1 MGLSASVGLGVPAN
15 TTDRQLTA
23 RGAAEARAGQREVE
37 VCLGVGASPAS
48 LPARVLAHAACVA
61 KAIQIDTP
69 RLVGPAT
76 RIRIFSSAPK
86 TKVFNSAMDFAA
98 VATLGLA
105 LRKCGVMIPILVEPA
120 NAEDEISADIDVT
133 LTEAETA
140 WLARASNRSANGAD
154 PRRYALEHAATS
166 MFGDIDLP
174 DAPFRVTIGA
184 APEAKFWAIRN
195 RVRAAALTS
204 GLTVAPAAVLVLKA
218 CRIPWY
224 SPTQL
229 EPSFDSASTIHA
241 AIEQLDMAAN
251 PSRGGNTGVNGE
263 ARALHR
269 FAATDAYHS
278 LREAHA
284 CLLADGRS
292 IARLSDFLLG
302 TNARRLI
309 TTGDEQ

>member
-1 MGLSASVGLGVPAN
+1 MGLSTSVGLGVPTNIA
-15 TTDRQLTA
+15 DRQLTA
-23 RGAAEARAGQREVE
+23 RGAVEARAGLREVE

-120 NAEDEISADIDVT
+120 NAEDEIADDIDVA
-133 LTEAETA
+133 LTDAETA
-140 WLARASNRSANGAD
+140 WLARASARSANGAD
-154 PRRYALEHAATS
+154 PRQYALEHAANS

-195 RVRAAALTS
+195 RVRGAALNC

-229 EPSFDSASTIHA
+229 EPSFDNARTIHA
-241 AIEQLDMAAN
+241 AIEQLDAAAN
-251 PSRGGNTGVNGE
+251 PSRGGNTGINGE

-269 FAATDAYHS
+269 FAATDAYHY
-278 LREAHA
+278 LREAHSS
-284 CLLADGRS
+284 LLADVCT
-292 IARLSDFLLG
+292 ITRLSDFLFG
-302 TNARRLI
+302 ANARRLI
-309 TTGDEQ
+309 TTGDD